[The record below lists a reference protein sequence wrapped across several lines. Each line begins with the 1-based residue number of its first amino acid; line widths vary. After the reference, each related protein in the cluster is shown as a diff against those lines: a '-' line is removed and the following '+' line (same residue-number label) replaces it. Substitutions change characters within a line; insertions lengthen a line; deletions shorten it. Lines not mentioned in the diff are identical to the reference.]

1 MIARIQAWLA
11 ALGVALLGIGAAWLR
26 GRSAG
31 RTEAQARQDQE
42 YRETRG
48 RIDAVQDAEH
58 ASDDDVARRLRE
70 HAKRPRDL

>member
-31 RTEAQARQDQE
+31 RADAQARQDKAYVDTVE
-42 YRETRG
+42 RANEADLSRG
-48 RIDAVQDAEH
+48 DDAADRDWLH
-58 ASDDDVARRLRE
+58 
-70 HAKRPRDL
+70 KRGTKR